1 MRWHKERR
9 IDDGEYLRHPADSK
23 AWKDFDQEFPWFAN
37 DARNVRLGLA
47 SDGFNPFGNMDNS
60 YGMWPVILIPYNL
73 PPWMCMKDP
82 FFMLTL
88 LIPGPKAP
96 GRDIDVYLQPLI
108 EDLIELLEI
117 GVTTYDACSLTNFQ
131 LHASIMWT
139 INDFSTHGNL
149 SGWSTKGY
157 MACPVCNDDPC
168 SVRLRSKLGYIGHRR
183 FLPTNHTW
191 RRSKKFNGKVES
203 RSAPLELSGE
213 DVLRQL
219 HEISDSPFGKHPN
232 KRKRK
237 QNLEDLNWCKKSI
250 FFKLPYWEK
259 LKLRHNLDVMH
270 IEKNICDNIIG
281 TLLNIDGKNNDTLK
295 ARQDLD
301 DMNIRKELHLVKKSN
316 GSYEVPH
323 PCYMLTREERLKF
336 AEFLKFIKFPDGY
349 ASNISRCVN
358 ADGKLMGLKSHDCHV
373 LLQRVLPVGVRGSL
387 EKEVTTVLSE
397 LGDFFRKLCCKTLK
411 LADLDVLRN
420 DIVIILCKFEMIY
433 PPAFFDVMVHLA
445 IHLPQEAAL
454 GGPVQFRWMFMIERF
469 LGSLKHYVR
478 NKAHPERSIAEGY
491 VANECL
497 TFLSLYLNG
506 VETRFNKPD
515 RNNDRQET
523 HDGLSIFSHKVR
535 SFGAWNYEKLTKE
548 ELNKVEWG
556 LLEKGSLTNV
566 NDRHKMKFPKWFRE
580 KVFQLHNAHA
590 TKAMDDL
597 YSLACGPQLC
607 VRKYASCI
615 VNGVRFHTKDRDSR
629 HKTQNCGISVQ
640 GNHENELI
648 DFYGVLNDV
657 IELEYIKGYRIV
669 LFKCDWFD
677 IGKRS
682 FIQHDGI
689 FTSIKV
695 SSFWY
700 KNDPYVLASQAK
712 QVFYLNDPK
721 FGLNWRVVQQ
731 FQHRHIYDENEVDS
745 IPDDKDDTL
754 DNNDVYQDN
763 EMVSSNGITVGL
775 SDDIS
780 TSLHRVDVESHIV
793 KAIIVPSERIEV
805 EEDFVI
811 SDDEDESPIEYDS
824 NEEEMNDDS
833 DEIEDS

>member
-1 MRWHKERR
+1 M
-9 IDDGEYLRHPADSK
+9 
-23 AWKDFDQEFPWFAN
+23 DQEFPWFAN
-37 DARNVRLGLA
+37 DIRNVRLGLA

-60 YGMWPVILIPYNL
+60 YSMWPVILIPYNL

-108 EDLIELLEI
+108 EDLMELWERA
-117 GVTTYDACSLTNFQ
+117 Y
-131 LHASIMWT
+131 
-139 INDFSTHGNL
+139 GNL
-149 SGWSTKGY
+149 LGWSTKGY
-157 MACPVCNDDPC
+157 LACPVCNDDPC
-168 SVRLRSKLGYIGHRR
+168 SVRLRM
-183 FLPTNHTW
+183 
-191 RRSKKFNGKVES
+191 ES

-213 DVLRQL
+213 EVLRQL

-232 KRKRK
+232 KIKTKR
-237 QNLEDLNWCKKSI
+237 NLEYLNWCKKSI
-250 FFKLPYWEK
+250 FFKLPYCKK

-281 TLLNIDGKNNDTLK
+281 TLLNIDGKNKDTLK

-323 PCYMLTREERLKF
+323 PCYMLTREDRLKF
-336 AEFLKFIKFPDGY
+336 AEFLKSVKFPDGY
-349 ASNISRCVN
+349 ASNITRCVN

-420 DIVIILCKFEMIY
+420 DIVIILCKLEMIY

-454 GGPVQFRWMFMIERF
+454 GGPVQFRWMFMIE
-469 LGSLKHYVR
+469 SEH
-478 NKAHPERSIAEGY
+478 I
-491 VANECL
+491 
-497 TFLSLYLNG
+497 
-506 VETRFNKPD
+506 
-515 RNNDRQET
+515 
-523 HDGLSIFSHKVR
+523 
-535 SFGAWNYEKLTKE
+535 
-548 ELNKVEWG
+548 G
-556 LLEKGSLTNV
+556 LLEKESLSNV
-566 NDRHKMKFPKWFRE
+566 NERHKREFPKWFRE

-607 VRKYASCI
+607 VRKYTSCI

-640 GNHENELI
+640 GNHGDELI

-682 FIQHDGI
+682 CIQHDGI

-721 FGLNWRVVQQ
+721 LGSNWRVVQQ
-731 FQHRHIYDENEVDS
+731 FQHRHIYDENEVGS
-745 IPDDKDDTL
+745 ILDDKDDTH
-754 DNNDVYQDN
+754 D
-763 EMVSSNGITVGL
+763 L
-775 SDDIS
+775 S
-780 TSLHRVDVESHIV
+780 RQ
-793 KAIIVPSERIEV
+793 
-805 EEDFVI
+805 
-811 SDDEDESPIEYDS
+811 
-824 NEEEMNDDS
+824 
-833 DEIEDS
+833 